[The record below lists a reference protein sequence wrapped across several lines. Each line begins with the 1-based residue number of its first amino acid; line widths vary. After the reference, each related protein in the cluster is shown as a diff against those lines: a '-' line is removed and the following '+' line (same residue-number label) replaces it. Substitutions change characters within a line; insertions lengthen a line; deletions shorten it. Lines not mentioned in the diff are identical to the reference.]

1 MISHGMKPLRH
12 YEFRKCIALGWLDW
26 NKHWPTRYED
36 ASKPTR
42 RKRLRSAQ
50 RPAASVITRSTTTM
64 SQASDISIITQN
76 SASVKRCRSSCA
88 FEDTTSSVYQHR
100 LEFSAEHNHLPET
113 VKSKSSE
120 CQLHKWV
127 LGGKNAACRRHTRV
141 KSQLSYCPTCNV
153 VLCIKCYKLF
163 HTIYDLNTIK
173 GNIQRVYE
181 EEINDPESNDKKVKE
196 LISDLSKFN

>member
-1 MISHGMKPLRH
+1 MA
-12 YEFRKCIALGWLDW
+12 YQ
-26 NKHWPTRYED
+26 Y
-36 ASKPTR
+36 
-42 RKRLRSAQ
+42 RL
-50 RPAASVITRSTTTM
+50 V
-64 SQASDISIITQN
+64 
-76 SASVKRCRSSCA
+76 
-88 FEDTTSSVYQHR
+88 
-100 LEFSAEHNHLPET
+100 FSAEYNHLPEP